1 MAAAAKISSGLF
13 VRLRI
18 VRKSLLDIAKR
29 QSSSPCHPL
38 LHITILDLSNWGCV
52 KV

>member
-18 VRKSLLDIAKR
+18 VRKSLLDNKLTKIY
-29 QSSSPCHPL
+29 S
-38 LHITILDLSNWGCV
+38 SNWLQIL
-52 KV
+52 KI